1 MTLNK
6 IHQYDYIIIGSGF
19 GGSISALRLAEKG
32 YKVLVIEKG
41 KKYEVDDFPK
51 SNWNLKKWIWLPSV
65 GFYGIMKMTFYK
77 HIGILSGTG
86 VGGGSLVYANT
97 LPMPKDEF
105 YNSGSWKDLCDWKTE
120 LKPHYEIAKKMLGSA
135 LNPKLGQGDLV
146 MKDIAK
152 KRGIENHFAP
162 TEVAIFFGE
171 SDKEVDDPY
180 FGGKGPRRSA
190 CTFCGGCMT
199 GCRFNAKN
207 TLDKNYLYLAQ
218 KLGVEVIAEQ
228 EVYDVHPIN
237 NANGQDGYFVISKKS
252 TSLLKIKS
260 TFSTKNVIFS
270 GGVLGTMNLL
280 LKLKKKKLPN
290 LSNRLGMDIRTNNE
304 ALIFNIT
311 ADNSYNLSEGIAI
324 GSILDVDKSTHLEV
338 VRYNKSSGFWR
349 IGMLPNV
356 EGGNLFHRIAQL
368 ISKYLT
374 NPLAYLKITT
384 VNNFGN
390 KSAVLLFMQHIDTKL
405 SFSKGLFRLKTSLT
419 EGKKPVS
426 QIPLAYDLAEE
437 YSKKI
442 GGKPMVFLS
451 ETLFNIPSTAHILG
465 GAVMGDN
472 IKNGVIDKYNK
483 VFGYK
488 NLMICDGSTVSA
500 NPGVNPSLTIS
511 AITEHAMN
519 NIPYKRDI

>member
-1 MTLNK
+1 
-6 IHQYDYIIIGSGF
+6 
-19 GGSISALRLAEKG
+19 
-32 YKVLVIEKG
+32 
-41 KKYEVDDFPK
+41 
-51 SNWNLKKWIWLPSV
+51 
-65 GFYGIMKMTFYK
+65 
-77 HIGILSGTG
+77 
-86 VGGGSLVYANT
+86 
-97 LPMPKDEF
+97 MPKDEF

-252 TSLLKIKS
+252 TSLLKSKS